1 MNACTCE
8 RRPDLGRTSTVFTD
22 FFGCGCRPLEEL
34 SKAGVTGQD
43 LRSAA
48 STAVRY
54 KDLCGEGRGYERKH
68 EVWFPPRQG
77 QRRRRDAVRVRE
89 EQDRKAGAP
98 SALGADENRAHV
110 RGLGAR
116 GLDDAFGIGV
126 VSHAVEQGQARAR
139 VSSDVACVA
148 LWTDG
153 LSRERRGEAFRRRTL
168 RGDRRLLRD
177 RQKRLSRE
185 SRGETPASGPNQTPP
200 RARRRAAA
208 DREASRQEAATRSG
222 ERRRARERQQE

>member
-1 MNACTCE
+1 M
-8 RRPDLGRTSTVFTD
+8 
-22 FFGCGCRPLEEL
+22 
-34 SKAGVTGQD
+34 
-43 LRSAA
+43 
-48 STAVRY
+48 
-54 KDLCGEGRGYERKH
+54 DLCGEGRGYERKH

-168 RGDRRLLRD
+168 RGDRRL
-177 RQKRLSRE
+177 SRE
-185 SRGETPASGPNQTPP
+185 RRGETFSPPDAPRPTETTLAGKPRRDPRLRAESDTAARSPSSRRGPRGLAARGRDAVGRASTRRASARM
-200 RARRRAAA
+200 RAR
-208 DREASRQEAATRSG
+208 ATRGGSC
-222 ERRRARERQQE
+222 